1 MPNVGIMRYLVN
13 VVDDTRARMRPEQ
26 RREMVLGVAS
36 DVFGA
41 RGYHGAT
48 TDQIARAAGI
58 SQPYVVRMF
67 GSKEALFVEVV
78 RHCLAQLLE
87 GFRAALAELGD
98 RPAVA
103 EVVSALAEAYLE
115 LARTRGVVHLSLMQ
129 SFLLGADPVIGEAAR
144 HGFLQMWDFLRHEAG
159 LDVEQAHRFAEQGM
173 MINTLLGLRMDFT
186 DLDRAGAREIVDNTS
201 AGLGAQHEG
210 QHRS

>member
-1 MPNVGIMRYLVN
+1 
-13 VVDDTRARMRPEQ
+13 MRPEQ

-67 GSKEALFVEVV
+67 GSKEVLFVEVV
-78 RHCLAQLLE
+78 KHCLTLLLE
-87 GFRAALAELGD
+87 GFRAALAERGD
-98 RPAVA
+98 RAPVG
-103 EVVSALAEAYLE
+103 EVVSALAEAYVE
-115 LARTRGVVHLSLMQ
+115 LARTRGVHLSLMQ
-129 SFLLGADPVIGEAAR
+129 SFLLGADPVVGEAAR
-144 HGFLQMWDFLRHEAG
+144 HGFRQMWDFLRYEAG

-173 MINTLLGLRMDFT
+173 MINTLLGLQMDFS
-186 DLDRAGAREIVDNTS
+186 DLESPPELA
-201 AGLGAQHEG
+201 
-210 QHRS
+210 